1 MNKIRWLVLLV
12 VLPAL
17 IVVLA
22 SCSDDGDD
30 ADPTATVVSEAL
42 PTASDDGDDRDD
54 GDVEPV
60 QLEVTAQNFSFLPD
74 AIEAPEA
81 VSFIIIFENTDVISH
96 NLAIFMSED
105 DAKTGGDP
113 IAATAIEAGP
123 DSQELSV
130 DPLAAGDYF
139 VWCQVHTASMTAS
152 LSVE

>member
-22 SCSDDGDD
+22 SCSDDEDD
-30 ADPTATVVSEAL
+30 ADPTATVVSEPL
-42 PTASDDGDDRDD
+42 PTASDDGDD
-54 GDVEPV
+54 GEVEPV
-60 QLEVTAQNFSFLPD
+60 QLEVTAQNFSFSPS
-74 AIEAPEA
+74 AIQAPEA
-81 VSFIIIFENTDVISH
+81 VPFIIVFENTDVISH

-113 IAATAIEAGP
+113 IAATEIEPGP
-123 DSQELSV
+123 NRQELSV
-130 DPLAAGDYF
+130 GPLAAGDYF